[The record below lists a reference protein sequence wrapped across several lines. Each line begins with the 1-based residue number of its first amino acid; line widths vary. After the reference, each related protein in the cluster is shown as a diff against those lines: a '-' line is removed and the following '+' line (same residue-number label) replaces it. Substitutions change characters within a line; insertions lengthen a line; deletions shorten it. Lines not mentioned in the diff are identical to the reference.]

1 MIQVQ
6 SSRRMKIK
14 MNIVLALLV
23 LVGFGVLIGRLYQL
37 QLVDGEMYQAKALKQ
52 QLRPTAISAQ
62 RGTIYD
68 RNMKTLAASA
78 TVWTVTLSPAELKD
92 ADQLSKIADFLAPL
106 LGVEREKIIERGQ
119 KTASY

>member
-78 TVWTVTLSPAELKD
+78 TVWTVTLSPPNSRTRISSQK
-92 ADQLSKIADFLAPL
+92 SPIFLRRCS
-106 LGVEREKIIERGQ
+106 G
-119 KTASY
+119 

>member
-37 QLVDGEMYQAKALKQ
+37 QLVPPLVRRRQNCKSSFCA
-52 QLRPTAISAQ
+52 
-62 RGTIYD
+62 RGTP
-68 RNMKTLAASA
+68 RPGGNCMAR
-78 TVWTVTLSPAELKD
+78 TVESPGKRKEELRH
-92 ADQLSKIADFLAPL
+92 
-106 LGVEREKIIERGQ
+106 G
-119 KTASY
+119 

>member
-37 QLVDGEMYQAKALKQ
+37 QV
-52 QLRPTAISAQ
+52 
-62 RGTIYD
+62 
-68 RNMKTLAASA
+68 
-78 TVWTVTLSPAELKD
+78 V
-92 ADQLSKIADFLAPL
+92 
-106 LGVEREKIIERGQ
+106 
-119 KTASY
+119 

>member
-52 QLRPTAISAQ
+52 QLRPTAISA
-62 RGTIYD
+62 
-68 RNMKTLAASA
+68 
-78 TVWTVTLSPAELKD
+78 
-92 ADQLSKIADFLAPL
+92 
-106 LGVEREKIIERGQ
+106 
-119 KTASY
+119 